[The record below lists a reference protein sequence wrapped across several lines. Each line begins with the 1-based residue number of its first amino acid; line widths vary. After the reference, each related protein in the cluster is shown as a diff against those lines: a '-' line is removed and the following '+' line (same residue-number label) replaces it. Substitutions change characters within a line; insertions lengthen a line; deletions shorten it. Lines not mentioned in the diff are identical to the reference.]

1 MRFTT
6 NGDNLHDARM
16 RVFSVLQASD
26 LSMSLAAKALAQC
39 HRHIQHRAT
48 LEAMANESGLQL
60 DGFQTNEDLELYYA
74 IAKDG
79 HDVGFISKG
88 WDDPGFRVGELL
100 VLPADSLD
108 AFRARAPQIMDFC
121 STNGVVCTGRL
132 TPAGLE
138 LSLLDNIYSEG
149 FNIATFLQTLEAVH
163 ICAARVRAIMSGE

>member
-1 MRFTT
+1 MRFKT
-6 NGDNLHDARM
+6 NSDNLHDARM
-16 RVFSVLQASD
+16 HVFSALQESE
-26 LSMSLAAKALAQC
+26 LSMSQAAKVLAQC
-39 HRHIQHRAT
+39 HRHIQNRAMV
-48 LEAMANESGLQL
+48 EGMAKESGLQL
-60 DGFQTNEDLELYYA
+60 DGFRTNEDLELYYD

-100 VLPADSLD
+100 VLPADTLD
-108 AFRARAPQIMDFC
+108 AFRARATQIMDFC

-132 TPAGLE
+132 TPVGLE

-163 ICAARVRAIMSGE
+163 DCAAKVRAIMRGE